1 MGAAATI
8 RHRTEA
14 RAVTC
19 DYLICERIPQSEK
32 TDTMFVL
39 DKGTRFVIPRTEMT
53 YPGHNLKLH
62 QNASDPVKSPVD
74 HVMADFEDACP
85 YEFKG
90 EKSRKVMVEALTTLN
105 FGAKVV
111 TVRPNN
117 IHSPFFQGDMEAI
130 VLGAP
135 DRFHGIILPKTR
147 GPEEIRDVSDLLDDL
162 EKRAGWTY
170 KIQIESL
177 IETPQSLVRAYDI
190 ATASDRMCGLIFGI
204 ADFAAN
210 LGVREIVENQNQ
222 NFHYAK
228 QSMVVAAKAAGLHAV
243 DNVYLRLWR
252 KEDSPER
259 VAQLQR
265 GLREKNVGA
274 ANLGMDGTW
283 VIHPQ
288 QAPICNECFT
298 PSREQVEEARRV
310 IRLYHE
316 KGGGSM
322 ADPKSGEMIDEA
334 TIKIALMDL
343 AKGAQAGLVDQ
354 TELKEWSAKSK
365 SITGYDIL
373 ELMRRVA

>member
-1 MGAAATI
+1 
-8 RHRTEA
+8 
-14 RAVTC
+14 
-19 DYLICERIPQSEK
+19 
-32 TDTMFVL
+32 MFTL
-39 DKGTRFVIPRTEMT
+39 DNGTRFVIPRTEMT
-53 YPGHNLKLH
+53 YPGHNLRLH
-62 QNASDPVKSPVD
+62 QNAADAVKSPVD

-90 EKSRKVMVEALTTLN
+90 EKSRKVMVEALNTLD
-105 FGAKVV
+105 FRGKVV

-117 IHSPFFQGDMEAI
+117 IHSKFFKGDVEAI

-135 DRFHGIILPKTR
+135 NRFHGIMLPKTR
-147 GPEEIRDVSDLLDDL
+147 EPEEIRETSKLLDGL
-162 EKRAGWTY
+162 EKQAGWKY

-177 IETPQSLVRAYDI
+177 IETPHALIKAYEI
-190 ATASDRMCGLIFGI
+190 ATASDRMCGLVFGI

-210 LGVREIVENQNQ
+210 IGVREIVEHQNE

-228 QSMVVAAKAAGLHAV
+228 QSMVVAAKAAGLHAI

-259 VAQLQR
+259 VADLQR
-265 GLREKNVGA
+265 GLREKNIGA

-288 QAPICNECFT
+288 QAQICNECYT
-298 PSREQVEEARRV
+298 PNKEQVEEARRV
-310 IRLYHE
+310 VKLYHE

-343 AKGAQAGLVDQ
+343 AKGAQAGMVSQ
-354 TELKEWSAKSK
+354 VELKGWSEKSK
-365 SITGYDIL
+365 AITGYDIL

>member
-1 MGAAATI
+1 
-8 RHRTEA
+8 
-14 RAVTC
+14 
-19 DYLICERIPQSEK
+19 
-32 TDTMFVL
+32 MFVL
-39 DKGTRFVIPRTEMT
+39 DNGTRFVIPRTEMT

-62 QNASDPVKSPVD
+62 QNAADPDKCPVD

-90 EKSRKVMVEALTTLN
+90 EKSRRVMVEALNTLD
-105 FGAKVV
+105 FGRKVV

-117 IHSPFFQGDMEAI
+117 IHSPFFKGDLEAI

-135 DRFHGIILPKTR
+135 NRFHGIILPKTR
-147 GPEEIRDVSDLLDDL
+147 GAEEIRETAKLLDDL
-162 EKRAGWTY
+162 EQRAGWKY

-177 IETPQSLVRAYDI
+177 IETPQSLINAYAI

-210 LGVREIVENQNQ
+210 LGIREIVEQQNQ

-228 QSMVVAAKAAGLHAV
+228 QAMVVAAKAAGLHAV

-252 KEDSPER
+252 KEDSAER
-259 VAQLQR
+259 VAELQR

-288 QAPICNECFT
+288 QAPICNECYS
-298 PSREQVEEARRV
+298 PNRDQVDEARRV

-343 AKGAQAGLVDQ
+343 AKGAQGGMVDQ
-354 TELKEWSAKSK
+354 AELKDWSEKSR

-373 ELMRRVA
+373 EFMRRVA

>member
-1 MGAAATI
+1 
-8 RHRTEA
+8 
-14 RAVTC
+14 
-19 DYLICERIPQSEK
+19 
-32 TDTMFVL
+32 MFVL
-39 DKGTRFVIPRTEMT
+39 DNGTRFVIPRTEMT
-53 YPGHNLKLH
+53 YPGHNMKLH
-62 QNASDPVKSPVD
+62 QNAADATKSPVD

-90 EKSRKVMVEALTTLN
+90 EKSRRVMVEALKTLD
-105 FGAKVV
+105 FGSKVV

-117 IHSPFFQGDMEAI
+117 IHSPFFKGDLEAI

-135 DRFHGIILPKTR
+135 NCFHGIILPKTR
-147 GPEEIRDVSDLLDDL
+147 GPEEIVETSKLLDDL
-162 EKRAGWTY
+162 EKRAGWKY

-177 IETPQSLVRAYDI
+177 IEMPQSLVKAYDI

-259 VAQLQR
+259 VAELQR
-265 GLREKNVGA
+265 GLREKNQGA

-288 QAPICNECFT
+288 QAPICNECYT
-298 PSREQVEEARRV
+298 PSKDQVEDARRV

-322 ADPKSGEMIDEA
+322 ADPKTGEMIDEA

-343 AKGAQAGLVDQ
+343 AKGAQAGMVGQ
-354 TELKEWSAKSK
+354 AELKDWSEKSR

-373 ELMRRVA
+373 EFMRRVA

>member
-1 MGAAATI
+1 
-8 RHRTEA
+8 
-14 RAVTC
+14 
-19 DYLICERIPQSEK
+19 
-32 TDTMFVL
+32 MFVL
-39 DKGTRFVIPRTEMT
+39 EKGARFVIPRTEMT

-62 QNASDPVKSPVD
+62 QNAADATKSPVD

-90 EKSRKVMVEALTTLN
+90 DKSRKVMVEALNTLD
-105 FGAKVV
+105 FGKKVV
-111 TVRPNN
+111 TIRPNN
-117 IHSPFFQGDMEAI
+117 IHSPFFKGDMEAI

-135 DRFHGIILPKTR
+135 NRFHGIVLPKTR
-147 GPEEIRDVSDLLDDL
+147 GPEEIREVSKLLDDL
-162 EKRAGWTY
+162 EKRAGWTSR
-170 KIQIESL
+170 IQIESL
-177 IETPQSLVRAYDI
+177 IETPQSLVKAYDI

-210 LGVREIVENQNQ
+210 IGVREIVEEQNE

-228 QSMVVAAKAAGLHAV
+228 QATVVAAKAAGLHAV

-252 KEDSPER
+252 KDDSAER
-259 VAQLQR
+259 VAELQK
-265 GLREKNVGA
+265 GLRAKNVGA

-298 PSREQVEEARRV
+298 PSKAQVEDARRV
-310 IRLYHE
+310 VKLYHE

-354 TELKEWSAKSK
+354 AELKDWSEKSRA
-365 SITGYDIL
+365 ITGYDIL

>member
-1 MGAAATI
+1 
-8 RHRTEA
+8 
-14 RAVTC
+14 
-19 DYLICERIPQSEK
+19 
-32 TDTMFVL
+32 MFIL
-39 DKGTRFVIPRTEMT
+39 ENGTRFVIPRTEMT
-53 YPGHNLKLH
+53 YPGHNLRLH
-62 QNASDPVKSPVD
+62 QNAADPVKSPVD

-90 EKSRKVMVEALTTLN
+90 EKSRKVMVEALNTLD
-105 FGAKVV
+105 FGGKVV

-117 IHSPFFQGDMEAI
+117 IHSKFFKGDLEAI

-135 DRFHGIILPKTR
+135 NRFHGIMLPKTR
-147 GPEEIRDVSDLLDDL
+147 EPEEIRETSKLLDGL
-162 EKRAGWTY
+162 EKQAGWKY

-177 IETPQSLVRAYDI
+177 IETPHALIKAYEI
-190 ATASDRMCGLIFGI
+190 ATASERMCGLVFGI

-210 LGVREIVENQNQ
+210 IGVREIVEHQNE

-228 QSMVVAAKAAGLHAV
+228 QSMVVAAKAAGLHAI

-259 VAQLQR
+259 VADLQR
-265 GLREKNVGA
+265 GLREKNIGA

-288 QAPICNECFT
+288 QAQICNECYT
-298 PSREQVEEARRV
+298 PNKEQVEEARRV
-310 IRLYHE
+310 VKLYHE

-343 AKGAQAGLVDQ
+343 AKGAQAGMVSQ
-354 TELKEWSAKSK
+354 VELKEWSEKSRA
-365 SITGYDIL
+365 ITGYDIL